1 MVRIFHTILMA
12 LLLGCYSFEYPKIT
26 RADLKKSVFVFCDAS
41 YCDHIINW
49 NDFSKK
55 EQAIIL
61 EWLECSANGLK
72 VSVNTYA
79 PNIIIKGERYSIN
92 FTRDLVVYNYQIN
105 HRKWRQGIR
114 QRNVDDLKVINCIMR
129 RMKDET
135 FF

>member
-1 MVRIFHTILMA
+1 MFFR
-12 LLLGCYSFEYPKIT
+12 
-26 RADLKKSVFVFCDAS
+26 DAS
-41 YCDHIINW
+41 YCDHIISW

-61 EWLECSANGLK
+61 EWLECSTNWLK

-129 RMKDET
+129 RMKNKR
-135 FF
+135 